1 MYYLLNFQLQCCGI
15 ESPDDWDQNV
25 YFNCSSKSVGSREA
39 CGVPFSC
46 CKNKVLLVV
55 IKYLKNDQ
63 FFRQTQS
70 GRSDQKRTVWIWCPS
85 QRLCKFFFSSSSVKP
100 LKKQAKIASTFPM
113 PMQPGDLTQVIYDRG
128 CLRSGED
135 WVKRNLVPV
144 AAVAVAL
151 AVLQVLLTILTK
163 QYASSSSMHFC
174 CCKCGTIKKVSWILS
189 CMFRCPFILFH
200 SFSLHFFMFCM
211 CFFFLSFMLT
221 ERWFFW

>member
-70 GRSDQKRTVWIWCPS
+70 GRSDQKRTVWI
-85 QRLCKFFFSSSSVKP
+85 
-100 LKKQAKIASTFPM
+100 
-113 PMQPGDLTQVIYDRG
+113 
-128 CLRSGED
+128 
-135 WVKRNLVPV
+135 
-144 AAVAVAL
+144 
-151 AVLQVLLTILTK
+151 
-163 QYASSSSMHFC
+163 
-174 CCKCGTIKKVSWILS
+174 
-189 CMFRCPFILFH
+189 
-200 SFSLHFFMFCM
+200 
-211 CFFFLSFMLT
+211 
-221 ERWFFW
+221 